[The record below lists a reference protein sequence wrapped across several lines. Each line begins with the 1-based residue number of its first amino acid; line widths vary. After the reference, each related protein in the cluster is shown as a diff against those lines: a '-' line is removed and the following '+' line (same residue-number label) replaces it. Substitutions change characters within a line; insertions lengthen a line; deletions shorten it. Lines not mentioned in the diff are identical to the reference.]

1 MKCKPRLSYKI
12 LNLILMASC
21 LSSYQSALAAEN
33 IARGVAIVVTCE
45 KGKWEG
51 QRVGF
56 KNDGVVENDS
66 NGQQMEETV
75 FIFQQLPFEKGGTVF
90 VRYGEEPDNKDYTGE
105 IRYFYSNGIDKAY
118 VMIETKPEQI
128 MENYVIDTISG
139 NVILSVT
146 KSLFGMYKD
155 VFTKKCTTKM
165 VQT

>member
-1 MKCKPRLSYKI
+1 MTGTLPFNYKTLSIFIFITCFGYG
-12 LNLILMASC
+12 SC
-21 LSSYQSALAAEN
+21 ALASEN
-33 IARGVAIVVTCE
+33 NTAGVAIIVVCE

-56 KNDGVVENDS
+56 TDDGVVENDS

-105 IRYFYSNGIDKAY
+105 IRYSYSNGIDKAY